1 MAQSIRARAGP
12 AMARSRYACGMTKM
26 FASMLILS
34 MIAACSTAP
43 QVVRVQSAC
52 DISETSYECQVE
64 RYNSV
69 NQ

>member
-1 MAQSIRARAGP
+1 
-12 AMARSRYACGMTKM
+12 MTKM

-34 MIAACSTAP
+34 MLSACSTAP

-52 DISETSYECQVE
+52 DISETLYECQVE